1 MEHLEGAEVVGLLK
15 LAHILG
21 YYNSQMYGWDVRG
34 ENVYCI
40 PSTFEAV
47 VVGNQPQVGA
57 ADIGGVGDLGL
68 ASKATIIRKPVGEE
82 DRFVG

>member
-1 MEHLEGAEVVGLLK
+1 MNCENPFALFHGSSFGLTRYALTK
-15 LAHILG
+15 L
-21 YYNSQMYGWDVRG
+21 
-34 ENVYCI
+34 
-40 PSTFEAV
+40 EAV